1 MCYNFKNDLGRGGL
15 LYKKTLHVVC
25 CLLLVACLLGCAM
38 VLAGCNQREKKLVG
52 KWKLAYGDTVNE
64 NMMLCEDGTCYIG
77 NEAGTWK
84 VQDNQLIISGG
95 YSGKFMNFD
104 NYVAEYSLQN
114 ENNLRIEFRK
124 GILYER
130 VSD

>member
-1 MCYNFKNDLGRGGL
+1 M
-15 LYKKTLHVVC
+15 KKVSSKIC
-25 CLLLVACLLGCAM
+25 CLLLVACLLGSAM
-38 VLAGCNQREKKLVG
+38 VLVGCNREKKLIG

-84 VQDNQLIISGG
+84 VQDNELIISGG
-95 YSGKFMNFD
+95 YSGKFMNMD
-104 NYVAEYSLQN
+104 NYVAKYSLQT
-114 ENNLRIEFRK
+114 EDNLRIEFRG